1 MVSNVEKYHRLH
13 IGSHNLLFGYDMG
26 EKLLN
31 LLEKKKN
38 LVIVVETAMKPSH
51 QCIEAKNKTNIL
63 LVFISKSIKC
73 KSKDVIMKWHNSL
86 VRPHLEYCSQTL
98 TPVFAAR
105 YSLTGKDTKESK
117 KDGFTLIT
125 LAI

>member
-1 MVSNVEKYHRLH
+1 MESNVEKYYRLQ
-13 IGSHNLLFGYDMG
+13 IDSHNLLFGYDMG
-26 EKLLN
+26 GRLLK
-31 LLEKKKN
+31 LLEKKKS
-38 LVIVVETAMKPSH
+38 LVIVVDTVMKPSH
-51 QCIEAKNKTNIL
+51 QCIEAKNKTNRL

-98 TPVFAAR
+98 TPVFAVR

-117 KDGFTLIT
+117 KDGFALIT
-125 LAI
+125 LAL